1 MAMEPADRKRDASQ
15 VLRQELMELRY
26 RLAREK
32 GMSASSSK
40 SMMEMCIANVF
51 SDNVLSALV
60 EAWPEDLEAL
70 GRVPG
75 FSSVKL
81 EKLGPQV
88 LAVCDTCRADAA
100 ADAEGRPRSSDAKRP
115 RTGTEAID
123 ASQLTDEQRKWT
135 AEALKG
141 QSLFLTG
148 EAGTGK
154 SFLLAYI
161 VQELKKTKMV
171 ACTASTGIVAA
182 SLGGCTIHSFA
193 GVGIAKLPPEEN
205 IARVANNINS
215 SNRWRETQVL
225 VLDEVSMIDASLFTL
240 LEKIARRTRGVDQPW
255 GGLQLIVCGDFLQ
268 LPPVESNGFAFET
281 EAWRCM
287 KMQTAELVTPI
298 RQQGDKAF
306 LAMLSEIRIGICSSL
321 TAQSLSQCSN
331 AAKPAPTDGIAP
343 TRLYCVNKDVDA
355 ENAARLAE
363 LPGAEEEVRA
373 MDEFKDM
380 MHSSRKKAAD
390 QMDKAAPSVLKLK
403 IGAQV
408 ILTKNNPSQGIVN
421 GTRGVIESW
430 GEKDERGLRSAS
442 VRCDNGSVVL
452 VEPVSYTQSDASGV
466 GELLRIQLPLKLGWA
481 LTVHRAQGCTLSRA
495 ELQLENAFDCG
506 QVYVALSR
514 VKSLAGL
521 WIKGKPVTQKEV
533 KAHPAVLE
541 FYFAY

>member
-1 MAMEPADRKRDASQ
+1 
-15 VLRQELMELRY
+15 
-26 RLAREK
+26 
-32 GMSASSSK
+32 
-40 SMMEMCIANVF
+40 
-51 SDNVLSALV
+51 
-60 EAWPEDLEAL
+60 
-70 GRVPG
+70 
-75 FSSVKL
+75 
-81 EKLGPQV
+81 
-88 LAVCDTCRADAA
+88 
-100 ADAEGRPRSSDAKRP
+100 
-115 RTGTEAID
+115 
-123 ASQLTDEQRKWT
+123 
-135 AEALKG
+135 
-141 QSLFLTG
+141 
-148 EAGTGK
+148 
-154 SFLLAYI
+154 
-161 VQELKKTKMV
+161 MV

-533 KAHPAVLE
+533 KAHPVMLLCGVLSTSASCRRGASDERLVPFFGSASFASLVPAGSTFAMAGLEERYQKAVAWESGKTMPNDRKLLCYGFFKQAAVGDVDGDQPYAVQFEKRSKWDAWNAVKGMSKEEAMKNYIEELE
-541 FYFAY
+541 KQIKDFDPQNPGF